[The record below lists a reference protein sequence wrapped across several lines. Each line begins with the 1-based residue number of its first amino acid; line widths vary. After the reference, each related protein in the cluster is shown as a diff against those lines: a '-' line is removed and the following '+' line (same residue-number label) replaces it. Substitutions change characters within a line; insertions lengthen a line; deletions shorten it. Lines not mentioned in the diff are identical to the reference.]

1 MKSLLSI
8 IGAASLFGCSS
19 AEHMQWND
27 EAESVHAIAL
37 GLKESTIC
45 EVYKVDDSY
54 PNGHEIKSVEPLHGY
69 GMLSKPIAL
78 SKKNRKDLMRVLKDA
93 KTYIAYEVP
102 SDCLFR
108 PGVAYRFNDGGKK
121 VELLVCFSCNEL
133 RYYMDCHII
142 GESRFQPEELVDL
155 TKKLFPGDKKI
166 QSLK

>member
-1 MKSLLSI
+1 MKILLSI

-27 EAESVHAIAL
+27 KVESAHTIAL

-45 EVYKVDDSY
+45 EVYMVDDSY
-54 PNGHEIKSVEPLHGY
+54 PNGQQIKNGEPLHGY
-69 GMLSKPIAL
+69 GMLSKPITL
-78 SKKNRKDLMRVLKDA
+78 PKNNREDLMQVLKDA
-93 KTYIAYEVP
+93 KTYIRHAVP

-108 PGVAYRFNDGGKK
+108 PGVAFRFNDGGKN

-133 RYYMDCHII
+133 RYYMDCHIV
-142 GESRFQPEELVDL
+142 GESYFQSEELVDL
-155 TKKLFPGDKKI
+155 TRELFPDDKKI